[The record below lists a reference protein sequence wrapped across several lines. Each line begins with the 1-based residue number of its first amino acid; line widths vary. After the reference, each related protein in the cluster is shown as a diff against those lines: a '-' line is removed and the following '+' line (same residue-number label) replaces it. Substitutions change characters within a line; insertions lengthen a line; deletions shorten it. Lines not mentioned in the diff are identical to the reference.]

1 MEEGIR
7 GRGQCTFCQED
18 GGAVTLAHAHPPLAT
33 TRGPHGGECFPRE
46 DAEVCQLESR
56 TSKLAV
62 RRAV

>member
-1 MEEGIR
+1 M
-7 GRGQCTFCQED
+7 
-18 GGAVTLAHAHPPLAT
+18 TLAHAHPPLAT